1 MLMSSELNAPARS
14 LLKGGAMSSNKS
26 IAVWCVPAAGKT
38 GIRFEV
44 HFNYWRIPEAP
55 RKRRWFN
62 KARTEQGADFAEIG
76 IMVEDIGLVEKFSL
90 YVPALVRASAI
101 QDCAPHF
108 TNHEVVQGIFN
119 EVLTADSARP
129 GPLVLKRTRNRIF
142 CRMHRFAKNAT
153 GTAINATELTV
164 HAFSDG
170 TVCTIQPAALRACA
184 ARGGASRAYFRL
196 RIAMPVDTDGNPFVE
211 DVPVYDRFLLSGYDQ
226 IEYLDFRL
234 NEARTLPTA
243 VERRMASEQ
252 PPGAAQISLVAFLTA
267 VPVSAELSVANTEFH
282 KMRLLEYPIWSSYA
296 PGLPKGMVVY
306 HWKRAAKP
314 RKPITDFSAFVKLQT
329 RRSGRKTLV
338 QYLGFAFLFGVAG
351 NLAAGWLQPQLGW
364 MATAVWT
371 GLSAASAFIGTLANP
386 LVTLG
391 LALWRKSLCL
401 LSLLTVLR

>member
-1 MLMSSELNAPARS
+1 
-14 LLKGGAMSSNKS
+14 MSSNKS

-55 RKRRWFN
+55 RKRRWFS
-62 KARTEQGADFAEIG
+62 KAPAEQGTDFAEIG

-142 CRMHRFAKNAT
+142 CRMHRFAKNAA
-153 GTAINATELTV
+153 GTAINATELSV

-170 TVCTIQPAALRACA
+170 TVCTIQSAAL
-184 ARGGASRAYFRL
+184 RAYFRL

-243 VERRMASEQ
+243 VEKRMASEQ

-282 KMRLLEYPIWSSYA
+282 KMRLLEYPIWSGYA

-306 HWKRAAKP
+306 HWKRAAKS

-338 QYLGFAFLFGVAG
+338 QYLAFAFLFGVVG
-351 NLAAGWLQPQLGW
+351 NLVAGWLQPQLGW
-364 MATAVWT
+364 MATGVWT
-371 GLSAASAFIGTLANP
+371 GLSTGLASIGTLAKP